1 MTDLQS
7 FQTENRRRNRQD
19 RRQCQED
26 RRQCQDRRS
35 HPLPVEDAVDE
46 NELLRELL
54 GEAHARIR
62 ALEQAIDKLTKVIG

>member
-7 FQTENRRRNRQD
+7 FQAQNRRRNGQD
-19 RRQCQED
+19 RRK
-26 RRQCQDRRS
+26 CQDRRS
-35 HPLPVEDAVDE
+35 HALPVADAVDE

-62 ALEQAIDKLTKVIG
+62 VLEQAVAKLTEAI